1 MNTIS
6 EQETEQD
13 FEALYLAYRVKYETL
28 KHEAEFYRAMY
39 LQLLDKLEKGNG
51 HGR

>member
-13 FEALYLAYRVKYETL
+13 FEALYLAYKAKYIAM
-28 KHEAEFYRAMY
+28 KHEAEHYRAMY
-39 LQLLDKLEKGNG
+39 LQLLAEKGN
-51 HGR
+51 